1 MTPLGLP
8 CFLASVRKRSKCLR
22 VSLPC
27 FLEAA
32 REAAVS
38 PDRLPNTIR
47 SSNRIAHQAV
57 TAMEAA

>member
-1 MTPLGLP
+1 
-8 CFLASVRKRSKCLR
+8 LR